1 MYITSKRFFT
11 KQHFFIIP
19 LQTLIVIA
27 GFCFEV
33 EPVCMAE
40 IKTVVELPIFFRFF
54 DSDLVPTRDR
64 PSRATA
70 KFDPLISSGVRGR
83 ERERE
88 SEKTKKNI
96 YFKILHKAGSSTT
109 IVPFGEETSL
119 IKSRKQYFKIANQL
133 HICHEAIYMIIT
145 ELEIFPFFHG
155 PTRHEI
161 NTRFICMLSC
171 VSKDVP
177 DLKQQIHSFAC
188 ADKQTHTHTSTYAH
202 ASTLA
207 LSTYPS
213 LW

>member
-1 MYITSKRFFT
+1 
-11 KQHFFIIP
+11 
-19 LQTLIVIA
+19 
-27 GFCFEV
+27 
-33 EPVCMAE
+33 MAE

-70 KFDPLISSGVRGR
+70 KLDPLISSGVRGR

-88 SEKTKKNI
+88 RKQKKNI

-119 IKSRKQYFKIANQL
+119 IESRKQYFKIANQL

-155 PTRHEI
+155 STRHEI
-161 NTRFICMLSC
+161 NIRFICMLSC

-177 DLKQQIHSFAC
+177 DLKQQIHSFAR
-188 ADKQTHTHTSTYAH
+188 ADKQTHTHTHTSTYAP